1 MRKLFTLFALLTC
14 FLSANAKEFVDA
26 EVDFSKYTDISE
38 FKFFGWGA
46 SESAV
51 ARLSIQDGCLHFQ
64 SEEATDPSW
73 DCQFHPIG
81 GFIPEVGV
89 VYTLHYKVK
98 GSINKNISLL
108 GLGQTPYGQFPITT
122 EWVEGTFDYECTE
135 ANGNLLMQCGD
146 YVGSFD
152 IAYLKITHEGKEE
165 RPVEWKEELTNGDA
179 EKSWAELGLA
189 DVKFDDLEN
198 NFKICAWSKQK
209 GTNVNMHDDGKEG
222 SDPFPAEIIE
232 EADGN
237 HAFIVRGAVA
247 DTEGDASGWDNQFWI
262 QSPQSWKEGTELK
275 IHFRYKASVPCK
287 TNTQIHNQT
296 PSNYKHWQ
304 AVGDVNF
311 TTEWQEFD
319 GTLTINSDMANGWSI
334 AFNLNPEVKD
344 AVDFY
349 FDDLS
354 WKSMVLEEGLFITAA
369 NTTSGMVEY
378 DFDTAEALT
387 YSEDDEAYVITV
399 GKAGDKD
406 SWVNEVMISTVRG
419 NSKAFKANTI
429 KCNAKADT
437 WVDYTEGS
445 NAKIKLPAAGVWTI
459 YVDNVGNQIY
469 FEQVEGDIVKEP
481 LNPEDCVNA
490 TEVVVNAGERN
501 MSIDEAKAAGL
512 LADPAN
518 PTDEE
523 KATYN
528 GQPWD
533 NQFFLIGNRALAVGE
548 EVYLKFEYKADAAAT
563 VGSQN
568 STGAGG
574 YLHYAGIGNLN
585 FTTEWQ
591 TYEGTIT
598 IPAETKDNQDSWT
611 FNLSNM
617 KEANKYYFKNII
629 FMTGD
634 KTENLIATETTEN
647 LWVKE
652 RGVNENVAYQFGTDP
667 ENPET
672 GINSVV
678 NGNAAS
684 GNIYNLNGQR
694 VTNNFKGIVVKN
706 GKKFVVE

>member
-64 SEEATDPSW
+64 SEEATDPTW

-81 GFIPEVGV
+81 GFTPEVGV

-98 GSINKNISLL
+98 GSINENISLL

-135 ANGNLLMQCGD
+135 ANGNLLMQCGG

-165 RPVEWKEELTNGDA
+165 RPVQWQNILVNGDA
-179 EKSWAELGLA
+179 EGEFGEVPCFQTKEFGMNLG
-189 DVKFDDLEN
+189 E
-198 NFKICAWSKQK
+198 
-209 GTNVNMHDDGKEG
+209 DGQPSIHAG
-222 SDPFPAEIIE
+222 EIIE
-232 EADGN
+232 ENGN
-237 HAFIVRGAVA
+237 KIFVCHSKEVSPVIVFEE
-247 DTEGDASGWDNQFWI
+247 DTELWGTQYKAGDPKPDNAWQNQVWFVLPRAAKDGEQFKL
-262 QSPQSWKEGTELK
+262 SFK
-275 IHFRYKASVPCK
+275 YKASKACK
-287 TNTQIHNQT
+287 VSTQDHKE
-296 PSNYKHWQ
+296 PGAYLGGGSY
-304 AVGDVNF
+304 GDINF
-311 TTEWQEFD
+311 TTEWQEYSKEFSAA
-319 GTLTINSDMANGWSI
+319 GTMQSI
-334 AFNLNPEVKD
+334 ALNLGQEIYTED
-344 AVDFY
+344 VDFF
-349 FDDLS
+349 FDDIEVS
-354 WKSMVLEEGLFITAA
+354 EMVLDHGLFVTAT
-369 NTTSGMVEY
+369 NTVSGLVEY
-378 DFDTAEALT
+378 DFDTATEFT
-387 YSEDDEAYVITV
+387 YDDGEEAYVATV
-399 GKAGDKD
+399 GKAGDQD

-419 NSKAFKANTI
+419 NSKAFKSATI
-429 KCNAKADT
+429 KATISAVDT
-437 WVDYTEGS
+437 WTNYETGS
-445 NAKIKLPAAGVWTI
+445 NAKIKLPAAGVWNI
-459 YVDNVGNQIY
+459 YVDDVLNQIRA
-469 FEQVEGDIVKEP
+469 EQVEGDIVKEP
-481 LNPEDCVNA
+481 LNPEDCINA

-512 LADPAN
+512 LADPEN

-523 KATYN
+523 KAQYN

-533 NQFFLIGNRALAVGE
+533 NQFFLIGNRTLEAGE
-548 EVYLKFEYKADAAAT
+548 EVYVKFEYKADAAAT

-568 STGAGG
+568 TTGPGS
-574 YLHYAGIGNLN
+574 YLFWKGLGDLN

-598 IPAETKDNQDSWT
+598 IPEDTKGNQDSWT

-617 KEANKYYFKNII
+617 REANKYYFKNFV
-629 FMTGD
+629 FMTAD
-634 KTENLIATETTEN
+634 YTENLIATEGTEN

-652 RGVNENVAYQFGTDP
+652 RGVNNNVAYEFGTDP
-667 ENPET
+667 ENPGT
-672 GINSVV
+672 GINNVV
-678 NGNAAS
+678 EGNAVS
-684 GNIYNLNGQR
+684 GKTFNLAGQR
-694 VTNNFKGIVVKN
+694 VSKNFKGIVVKN

>member
-1 MRKLFTLFALLTC
+1 MKKLFTLFALLTC
-14 FLSANAKEFVDA
+14 FLGAKAVEIVDA
-26 EVDFSKYTDISE
+26 EVDFSKYNDISE
-38 FKFFGWGA
+38 FPFFGWRG
-46 SESAV
+46 SESAM
-51 ARLSIQDGCLHFQ
+51 ARLSIKDGCLHFH

-73 DCQFHPIG
+73 DCQFFPIG
-81 GFIPEVGV
+81 GVSPEVGV

-98 GSINKNISLL
+98 GSINANVSML
-108 GLGQTPYGQFPITT
+108 GFGQTPYGQFPITT

-135 ANGNLLMQCGD
+135 ANGDLLMQCGD
-146 YVGSFD
+146 YVGDWD

-189 DVKFDDLEN
+189 DVEFDDLEN
-198 NFKICAWSKQK
+198 NYKICAWGKQK

-237 HAFIVRGAVA
+237 HAFIVRGAIA
-247 DTEGDASGWDNQFWI
+247 DTEGDASAWDNQFWI
-262 QSPQSWKEGTELK
+262 QSPKSWKEGTELM
-275 IHFRYKASVPCK
+275 IHFRYKASEPCK

-304 AVGDVNF
+304 AIGDVNF

-319 GTLTINSDMANGWSI
+319 GKLIITPDMANGWSI
-334 AFNLNPEVKD
+334 AFNLNPDVKT

-354 WKSMVLEEGLFITAA
+354 WKSMVLDEGLFITAK
-369 NTTSGMVEY
+369 NTNSGLVDY
-378 DFDTAEALT
+378 DFDNAAELT
-387 YSEDDEAYVITV
+387 YDEDEEAYAVTV
-399 GKAGDKD
+399 GKAGDPD
-406 SWVNEVMISTVRG
+406 SWVDEVMISTVRG
-419 NSKAFKANTI
+419 NSKAFKSATL
-429 KCNAKADT
+429 KCTAKVDT
-437 WVDYTEGS
+437 WCDYTEGS

-459 YVDNVGNQIY
+459 LVDDALKQMY
-469 FEQVEGDIVKEP
+469 FEQVEGETVKEP
-481 LNPEDCVNA
+481 LNPEDCINA

-512 LADPAN
+512 LADPEN

-523 KATYN
+523 KALYN

-533 NQFFLIGNRALAVGE
+533 NQFFLIGNRTLEAGE
-548 EVYLKFEYKADAAAT
+548 EVYVKFEYKADAAAT

-568 STGAGG
+568 TSGAGN
-574 YLHYAGIGNLN
+574 YLFWKGIGNLD

-591 TYEGTIT
+591 TYEGTIA
-598 IPAETKDNQDSWT
+598 IPSDTNGNQDSWT
-611 FNLSNM
+611 FNLANM
-617 KEANKYYFKNII
+617 REANKYYFKNFV
-629 FMTGD
+629 FMTAD
-634 KTENLIATETTEN
+634 YTENLIATEGTEN

-652 RGVNENVAYQFGTDP
+652 RGVNNNVAYEFGTDP

-678 NGNAAS
+678 NGNATS
-684 GNIYNLNGQR
+684 GKAFNLAGQG
-694 VTNNFKGIVVKN
+694 VSKEFKGIVVKN
-706 GKKFVVE
+706 GKKFIAE